1 MSVKSGSRERI
12 ALTARLAEIRPAENA
27 LKIVPYSIAPPPS
40 ATATHM
46 GTITR
51 QGPLANS

>member
-1 MSVKSGSRERI
+1 MV
-12 ALTARLAEIRPAENA
+12 LTTRLPAIRPAENA
-27 LKIVPYSIAPPPS
+27 LKSVPYSIAPPPS
-40 ATATHM
+40 ATATQT